1 MLSCFFRVSVILG
14 QCGFRLDFICVY
26 LRSSAAEM
34 AFVACEGITHR
45 ESRVTGVTPTVIAT
59 PSRNDT
65 QSRPRLPVAGAR
77 RAVRQAHNVSYPE
90 AGRIEYGVFDL
101 SERGAAEQMIEEAVK
116 LYARVDVLVNNAG
129 IRAPLA
135 FGEYTREIFEKVVAV
150 NIAAPFFAS
159 QAVVPVMRKQ
169 GGGRIIHIASQLAR
183 VTYAKRALYGLT
195 KAALVHLTKSM
206 AYELARDGIM
216 VNSISPGPIRTQY
229 IIDRDSA
236 EPEAAQQRIKTY
248 LPIGRLGE
256 PREIADVAL
265 FLATTPATYLQGED
279 ICVDGGYTTH

>member
-1 MLSCFFRVSVILG
+1 M
-14 QCGFRLDFICVY
+14 
-26 LRSSAAEM
+26 
-34 AFVACEGITHR
+34 
-45 ESRVTGVTPTVIAT
+45 
-59 PSRNDT
+59 
-65 QSRPRLPVAGAR
+65 
-77 RAVRQAHNVSYPE
+77 
-90 AGRIEYGVFDL
+90 FDL
-101 SERGAAEQMIEEAVK
+101 SERGAAEQMIEAAVK
-116 LYARVDVLVNNAG
+116 RYARVDVLVNNAG
-129 IRAPLA
+129 IRAPVA

-206 AYELARDGIM
+206 AYELARDGIV

-229 IIDRDSA
+229 IVDRDSA